1 MTMTRADLVGEGAD
15 GRDECSGQAEVGD
28 LEAAVPRHQDVL
40 RLQVA
45 AGRTAMV
52 RLKLITYNTAER
64 GICSPVHDSS
74 HVAVVQTAQQLACVR
89 LDYKVNITVLLFP
102 YEIINIDDSLLTRT
116 SWGDNGPSHASK
128 YFFKSLSTNSKTRY
142 SLPSFCTTSFNLQKS
157 LRDNILSS

>member
-1 MTMTRADLVGEGAD
+1 MTMTMTRADLVGEGAD

-52 RLKLITYNTAER
+52 GLKLIAYNTAER
-64 GICSPVHDSS
+64 GICSSPVHDSS

-89 LDYKVNITVLLFP
+89 LGYKVYITV
-102 YEIINIDDSLLTRT
+102 
-116 SWGDNGPSHASK
+116 
-128 YFFKSLSTNSKTRY
+128 
-142 SLPSFCTTSFNLQKS
+142 C
-157 LRDNILSS
+157 

>member
-1 MTMTRADLVGEGAD
+1 MTRADLVGEGAD

-52 RLKLITYNTAER
+52 GLKLISYNTAER

-89 LDYKVNITVLLFP
+89 LDYKVYITVLLFP
-102 YEIINIDDSLLTRT
+102 YEIINIDDSLLTWR

-128 YFFKSLSTNSKTRY
+128 YFFKSLSTNSKTRC
-142 SLPSFCTTSFNLQKS
+142 SLPSSCTTSFNLQKYYK
-157 LRDNILSS
+157 RFGFF